1 MRQFEF
7 NLQAGEDASTGLPA
21 LGFEH
26 DDMFI
31 HDPFLSECGRFAV
44 DPVETYQIS
53 LEDAQELARLNKL
66 IDSATQAALDA
77 GCLALQVALCIP
89 TGDVAGVHFSF
100 SDQVRPVAQAMVNYL
115 LAEYADGAA

>member
-26 DDMFI
+26 GDMFI

-44 DPVETYQIS
+44 DPVEAYQVS
-53 LEDAQELARLNKL
+53 LEDAQELVRLNKL
-66 IDSATQAALDA
+66 IDSATQAALNA
-77 GCLALQVALCIP
+77 GCLAIQVALCIP
-89 TGDVAGVHFSF
+89 TGDVAGAHFSA
-100 SDQVRPVAQAMVNYL
+100 SEQVRPIAQAMVNYL
-115 LAEYADGAA
+115 LAEYADGTA

>member
-7 NLQAGEDASTGLPA
+7 NLQAGEDASTGLPV

-31 HDPFLSECGRFAV
+31 YDPFLSECGRFAV
-44 DPVETYQIS
+44 DPVETYQVS

-66 IDSATQAALDA
+66 IDSATQAALNA
-77 GCLALQVALCIP
+77 GCLAIQTALHIP
-89 TGDVAGVHFSF
+89 TGDVAGAHFSS
-100 SDQVRPVAQAMVNYL
+100 SDQVRPVAQAMVSYL